1 MSQLYE
7 DYLSSGENWMQS
19 SVMVNATRRSTQR
32 RKGKYRMIEFKSLK
46 EKYGVSVAKTLRD
59 QKKDQES
66 TKPSHDGVT
75 YWMEHP
81 DLPGKEDWHAVY
93 FIDRLP

>member
-1 MSQLYE
+1 
-7 DYLSSGENWMQS
+7 MQS

-81 DLPGKEDWHAVY
+81 DLPSKEDWHALY